1 MICGLYVFSSGGKDR
16 IPQRSATRLS
26 KVSALPAGVQR
37 TGHTTQTLVVLKE
50 STYKGLSVAAVK
62 SRWIKN
68 VNKLLLY
75 REVKK
80 RYTWIRQTYSK
91 LIAARCESPIK
102 KARHGI
108 KTAA

>member
-50 STYKGLSVAAVK
+50 STYKGLS
-62 SRWIKN
+62 
-68 VNKLLLY
+68 LLLY

-91 LIAARCESPIK
+91 LIAARYESPIK